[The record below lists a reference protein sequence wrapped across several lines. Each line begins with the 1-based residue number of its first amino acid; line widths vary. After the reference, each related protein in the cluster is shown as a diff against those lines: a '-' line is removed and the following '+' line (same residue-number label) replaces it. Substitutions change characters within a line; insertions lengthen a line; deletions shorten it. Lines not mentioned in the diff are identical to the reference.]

1 MVKVGLTGGI
11 ACGKSMV
18 AAMLVRKG
26 ALLLDADLLAR
37 EVVAPGEPAWREIK
51 DWLGDTYLHE
61 DGTLHRERIAG
72 LVFSSAAAREKL
84 NNIVHPR
91 VIELLR
97 RRSAALEDA
106 GPDEVQVWDVPLLFE
121 AGMNEVVDLILVVAA
136 REDVQV
142 QRLVQ
147 RDGLRMAQALW
158 RIRAQMP
165 LAEKIR
171 SADYVVYNNG
181 TLKELSEQV
190 DRFWQEISDRLF

>member
-26 ALLLDADLLAR
+26 ALLLDADILAR

-61 DGTLHRERIAG
+61 DGTLDRVRIAG

-91 VIELLR
+91 VIALLR
-97 RRSAALEDA
+97 RRSAAL
-106 GPDEVQVWDVPLLFE
+106 DEKGTGWVQVWDVPLLFE
-121 AGMNEVVDLILVVAA
+121 AGMDVTVDLILVVAA
-136 REDVQV
+136 GEDVQV
-142 QRLVQ
+142 QRLVK
-147 RDGLRMAQALW
+147 RDGLSMAQALR
-158 RIRAQMP
+158 RIHAQMP
-165 LAEKIR
+165 LADKIR
-171 SADYVVYNNG
+171 SAGYVIYNNG
-181 TLKELSEQV
+181 TMDELSVQV
-190 DRFWQEISDRLF
+190 DRFWKEITDKFF